1 MIGNFHKF
9 FSRHTSNKSGGY
21 AYESEYD
28 DIDDEAED
36 YFVEDSYMDSSDAD
50 DEFFD

>member
-9 FSRHTSNKSGGY
+9 FNKHSSKSGGY

-28 DIDDEAED
+28 DIDDDAED
-36 YFVEDSYMDSSDAD
+36 YFMEESYMDSNDTE